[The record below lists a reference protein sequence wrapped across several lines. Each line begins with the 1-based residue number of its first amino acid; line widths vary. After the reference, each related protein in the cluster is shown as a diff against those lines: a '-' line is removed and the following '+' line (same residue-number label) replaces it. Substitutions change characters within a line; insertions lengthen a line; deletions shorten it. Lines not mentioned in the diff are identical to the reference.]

1 MYIYVS
7 YMYIIVLYIYVICTT
22 GMTTVFRHITT
33 GMHIQVYTQYLIAVA
48 TPSYSPSGIILDD
61 GKSWGKAS
69 PARPHEPCLVLL
81 VSNGQSQGIPSAQT
95 GPASVTGRSGSSYHI
110 SEPKISSTRDP
121 KENKRPDNISMK
133 LQHYLQTMPSNSRAT
148 LAAINKA

>member
-1 MYIYVS
+1 MYYRNDDCFSSHNNWDAHPSIYS
-7 YMYIIVLYIYVICTT
+7 IPDSRCY
-22 GMTTVFRHITT
+22 
-33 GMHIQVYTQYLIAVA
+33 
-48 TPSYSPSGIILDD
+48 PSYSPSGIILDD
-61 GKSWGKAS
+61 GKSSGEAS

-110 SEPKISSTRDP
+110 SEPKISGTRDP
-121 KENKRPDNISMK
+121 KENKRPDKISMK